1 MKKRV
6 LLILALFSL
15 AGLLAAQQTTA
26 DIYGTVVLPDGSAI
40 PGVAVTMTADVLGTK
55 TTVTSEEGNFRFLRL
70 LPGNYE
76 LKFELDGFKT
86 ILRKGIR
93 LYAAKN
99 LTLTIP
105 METTTIREEV
115 VVMGKANVVDTRRTT
130 VGMNVTKEAL
140 QSLPS
145 ARNPWSVL
153 SLVPGIMTNTADV
166 GGNESGQQSNPNAG
180 GSSSADTV
188 WSVDGIDNSSLSTV
202 GTSTGYLD
210 VNNYEELQV
219 SVGSTDITAQT
230 GGVQINFVSKRGGNR
245 MAGDF
250 HLYAEDKAW
259 EMKQDAPEAPPVT
272 PYVTPGIN
280 RLYQYGASLGGP
292 IKKDKLWWFGTWS
305 SQDIHA
311 RAMSGDEAACVLT
324 NAYTKLNAQFGNTS
338 AEFSLSY
345 DKKLNNA
352 YLPKSSY
359 SISQVTPDAW
369 RVQNMP
375 NYYWYGTLQQ
385 IMGNLMLNAKL
396 GIINQSFTFDPNG
409 STLDPVSGH
418 EVGNDGYRWSRSYI
432 KQNGSANDWFGSIKQ
447 ADAQLEGNLFVEKLL
462 GGDHELRFGVEYNS
476 ADNVSNTIA
485 PNQRM
490 LAGSY
495 YGDFSTL
502 YGIWLLPDNKIDISF
517 KRMSG
522 YISDTM
528 TFKRLTLNLGL
539 RYDLQEATI
548 NKTDLPGFSWLDK
561 KDPTHNGDNFFPE
574 LQGPLT
580 VQEYTVPS
588 FTSFS
593 PRFSLAYDING
604 DGKNVLKFSMA
615 RYGSRVG
622 TSIAYPLLPNREIDV
637 YWYGDN
643 GDGIPTYN
651 ELYYGGYNVYAYAYY
666 TSNIDYKTGRTNA
679 RFASN
684 YNTPLLDEVTLS
696 FEKQLVEDL
705 AVSITGIYKKQH
717 NLDREIGIMEDG
729 TVETKANWYKKG
741 TQTVNGTTVD
751 VWDRLAVPVGSY
763 LTNYGSKTY
772 NRYLAVQ
779 LGLTK
784 KFSNKWMGDASF
796 IWQDWKNIM
805 DVNETFNMTNFDY
818 FNGAPY
824 SPRSIRGAADVFVNS
839 RWQFKLSGLYQLPWN
854 INLTAVFSAQEGYV
868 LGNYV
873 QSTKKLKGG
882 SYQLLYES
890 GKKFGDDRLPAFWT
904 LNLGVEKKFPLG
916 SDGRTT
922 ATIFVDAYNLTN
934 NATVLAKGAQFGT
947 PSFAK
952 VTKELNPGIFQFG
965 FRVNF

>member
-1 MKKRV
+1 MKKWV
-6 LLILALFSL
+6 LLILALAFL
-15 AGLLAAQQTTA
+15 GCLLSAQQTTA

-40 PGVAVTMTADVLGTK
+40 PGVAVTMTADVLGMQTA
-55 TTVTSEEGNFRFLRL
+55 VTSEEGNFRFLRL
-70 LPGNYE
+70 QPGNYE
-76 LKFELDGFKT
+76 LRLELDGFKT
-86 ILRKGIR
+86 VLRKGIR
-93 LYAAKN
+93 LYAGKN

-105 METTTIREEV
+105 METTTIKEEIV
-115 VVMGKANVVDTRRTT
+115 VTGKANVVDTRRTT

-230 GGVQINFVSKRGGNR
+230 GGVQINFVSKRGGNK

-250 HLYAEDKAW
+250 HLYVEDKAW

-272 PYVTPGIN
+272 PYVVPGIN

-292 IKKDKLWWFGTWS
+292 IKKDKMWWFGTWS
-305 SQDIHA
+305 AQDIHA
-311 RAMSGDEAACVLT
+311 RSMSGDEAAYVLT
-324 NAYTKLNAQFGNTS
+324 NGYTKLNAQFGNTS

-385 IMGNLMLNAKL
+385 IMGNLMLNAKI

-409 STLDPVSGH
+409 SSLDPVSGH
-418 EVGNDGYRWSRSYI
+418 EVGNDSYRWSKSYI

-447 ADAQLEGNLFVEKLL
+447 ADAQLEGNLFVEKLM

-476 ADNVSNTIA
+476 ADNVSNTLY

-502 YGIWLLPDNKIDISF
+502 YGIWLVPDNKIDIAF

-528 TFKRLTLNLGL
+528 TFKRLTLSLGL

-548 NKTDLPGFSWLDK
+548 NKTDLPAFSWVDK
-561 KDPTHNGDNFFPE
+561 KDPSHNGDNFFPE

-580 VQEYTVPS
+580 VQEYQGAQLQEFFAAPL
-588 FTSFS
+588 
-593 PRFSLAYDING
+593 PDLRHRRRRQERPQ
-604 DGKNVLKFSMA
+604 VL
-615 RYGSRVG
+615 GG
-622 TSIAYPLLPNREIDV
+622 PL
-637 YWYGDN
+637 
-643 GDGIPTYN
+643 
-651 ELYYGGYNVYAYAYY
+651 
-666 TSNIDYKTGRTNA
+666 
-679 RFASN
+679 
-684 YNTPLLDEVTLS
+684 
-696 FEKQLVEDL
+696 
-705 AVSITGIYKKQH
+705 
-717 NLDREIGIMEDG
+717 
-729 TVETKANWYKKG
+729 
-741 TQTVNGTTVD
+741 
-751 VWDRLAVPVGSY
+751 RLA
-763 LTNYGSKTY
+763 
-772 NRYLAVQ
+772 
-779 LGLTK
+779 
-784 KFSNKWMGDASF
+784 
-796 IWQDWKNIM
+796 
-805 DVNETFNMTNFDY
+805 
-818 FNGAPY
+818 
-824 SPRSIRGAADVFVNS
+824 RGN
-839 RWQFKLSGLYQLPWN
+839 QHC
-854 INLTAVFSAQEGYV
+854 
-868 LGNYV
+868 
-873 QSTKKLKGG
+873 
-882 SYQLLYES
+882 
-890 GKKFGDDRLPAFWT
+890 LPA
-904 LNLGVEKKFPLG
+904 
-916 SDGRTT
+916 
-922 ATIFVDAYNLTN
+922 A
-934 NATVLAKGAQFGT
+934 AQ
-947 PSFAK
+947 PRDRHLLVRQSRRRHPH
-952 VTKELNPGIFQFG
+952 L
-965 FRVNF
+965 